1 MSLRTDTYPTTTSA
15 AVAPVSHRHWKT
27 PLIAL
32 SVVTLLAIGAVVAVA
47 QLVNDGSGSVAH
59 PPTAAAPATI
69 QVNAC
74 GPEITHLLATI
85 AALPPTVVAS
95 LSPELAA
102 VGGDV
107 RSVPGLE
114 RGVLVINNHWLNIPA
129 ATPETIGRVLAQL
142 KRADRNAIM
151 AALPVD
157 QQPAVAAAEAQ
168 TADAF
173 WASGGIP
180 ACF

>member
-1 MSLRTDTYPTTTSA
+1 MSLRTDAYRTTPPA

-27 PLIAL
+27 PLVAL

-47 QLVNDGSGSVAH
+47 QLANEGSGSVAH
-59 PPTAAAPATI
+59 PPPAAAPATI
-69 QVNAC
+69 RANAC
-74 GPEITHLLATI
+74 GPEMPRLLATI
-85 AALPPTVVAS
+85 EALPPTAVAS

-102 VGGDV
+102 VV
-107 RSVPGLE
+107 
-114 RGVLVINNHWLNIPA
+114 GVLVLDNHWLNAPA
-129 ATPETIGRVLAQL
+129 ASPETIGRVLAQL
-142 KRADRNAIM
+142 ERADRNAIM

-157 QQPAVAAAEAQ
+157 QQPAVAAADAQ

>member
-1 MSLRTDTYPTTTSA
+1 MSLRTDTYATAPPA
-15 AVAPVSHRHWKT
+15 AIAAVSHRRWQT

-32 SVVTLLAIGAVVAVA
+32 GVVTLLAMGAVVAVA
-47 QLVNDGSGSVAH
+47 QLANDGSGSVAH
-59 PPTAAAPATI
+59 PPAAAPATI
-69 QVNAC
+69 QANAC
-74 GPEITHLLATI
+74 ALEMTHLLATI
-85 AALPPTVVAS
+85 EVLPPTVVTS
-95 LSPELAA
+95 LSPDLAA
-102 VGGDV
+102 VA
-107 RSVPGLE
+107 
-114 RGVLVINNHWLNIPA
+114 GVLVAHNHWLTTPA

-180 ACF
+180 ACFS

>member
-1 MSLRTDTYPTTTSA
+1 MSLRTETYPTTPPA
-15 AVAPVSHRHWKT
+15 AVAPVSHRHWKA

-47 QLVNDGSGSVAH
+47 QLANDGSRSVAH
-59 PPTAAAPATI
+59 PSTAVAPATI
-69 QVNAC
+69 QANAC
-74 GPEITHLLATI
+74 GPEMTHLLATI
-85 AALPPTVVAS
+85 APLPPTVVAS

-102 VGGDV
+102 VV
-107 RSVPGLE
+107 
-114 RGVLVINNHWLNIPA
+114 GVLVINNHWINMPA

-168 TADAF
+168 MADAF

>member
-1 MSLRTDTYPTTTSA
+1 MSLRTETYPTTPPA

-27 PLIAL
+27 PLVAL
-32 SVVTLLAIGAVVAVA
+32 SVVILLAIGAVVAVT
-47 QLVNDGSGSVAH
+47 QLANGGSESVAH
-59 PPTAAAPATI
+59 PSTAAASSPI
-69 QVNAC
+69 PVNAC
-74 GPEITHLLATI
+74 GPEITHLLATV

-95 LSPELAA
+95 LSPELAHIVEASVIYNHSPNNFPAPTTA
-102 VGGDV
+102 V
-107 RSVPGLE
+107 
-114 RGVLVINNHWLNIPA
+114 
-129 ATPETIGRVLAQL
+129 IGRVLAQL
-142 KRADRNAIM
+142 KVDDRNAIM

-173 WASGGIP
+173 AASGGIA

>member
-1 MSLRTDTYPTTTSA
+1 MSLRTDTYPTTASA

-32 SVVTLLAIGAVVAVA
+32 SVVTLLAIGGVVAVA
-47 QLVNDGSGSVAH
+47 QLANDGSGSVAH

-95 LSPELAA
+95 LSPELAHIVEA
-102 VGGDV
+102 
-107 RSVPGLE
+107 SVIYNHSP
-114 RGVLVINNHWLNIPA
+114 NNFRAPN
-129 ATPETIGRVLAQL
+129 TETIGLVLAQL
-142 KRADRNAIM
+142 KLADRNAIM

-157 QQPAVAAAEAQ
+157 QQPAVATAEAQ
-168 TADAF
+168 TADAL
-173 WASGGIP
+173 WAPGGIP

>member
-1 MSLRTDTYPTTTSA
+1 MSLRTDTYPTTPPA
-15 AVAPVSHRHWKT
+15 AVAPVSRRHRKT

-32 SVVTLLAIGAVVAVA
+32 SVVTLIAIGAVVAVA
-47 QLVNDGSGSVAH
+47 QLGNDGSGPLARPSTPA
-59 PPTAAAPATI
+59 PPATI
-69 QVNAC
+69 HVNAC
-74 GPEITHLLATI
+74 GPETTHLLSTLE
-85 AALPPTVVAS
+85 ALPPTVRAR

-102 VGGDV
+102 VV
-107 RSVPGLE
+107 
-114 RGVLVINNHWLNIPA
+114 GVLVINNHWLNVPA
-129 ATPETIGRVLAQL
+129 ANPQTIGRVLAQL
-142 KRADRNAIM
+142 KRPDRNAIM

-168 TADAF
+168 SADAF